1 VFVGRTRP
9 SSESSQTIDKMDK
22 EYTVHTVNSN
32 EYDAYSYDIQ
42 KAGKVAEAA
51 CLYGDIQTAEDYGY
65 VSRG

>member
-1 VFVGRTRP
+1 M
-9 SSESSQTIDKMDK
+9 EK

-32 EYDAYSYDIQ
+32 EYDADSYDIQ

-51 CLYGDIQTAEDYGY
+51 CLYGDIQTAEDFGY